1 MPFSGN
7 NNNNIANL
15 RQYKLLRSVSN
26 ILEMSNLSRPIIDA
40 AGLHYLLFF
49 GVRNC
54 SHTHTQTYAAT
65 AWVEVGNSPKKK
77 SNFTLSL
84 NNKYN
89 EQ

>member
-54 SHTHTQTYAAT
+54 SHTHTHTHMLQLRGWKWGIPPRKNRISHY
-65 AWVEVGNSPKKK
+65 P
-77 SNFTLSL
+77 
-84 NNKYN
+84 
-89 EQ
+89 